1 MSKTKRQLRAE
12 AVERL
17 RGLGEHAV
25 ASSIQWALFGPG
37 RDNMPPNELRD
48 ALIDL
53 LTDDCDIECYC
64 CSKLAELR
72 AENSQL
78 RARVDEQW
86 DSNVTCPD
94 GNGTA
99 SDDCGQNADMS
110 AMSADCVRSE
120 PGMSEVDSRDN
131 GWYLRYDGYMTSK
144 SNYLRISGFKAARA
158 LDNRQNLVF
167 VKFMGGKE
175 ADCRV
180 YAPKL
185 DVCEN
190 LHDSSKETQK
200 PRSREADSGN
210 VSDSDGENL
219 HVEHGTREKPWHE
232 RVDDYLATFDDS
244 REKLEADVNKFVIY
258 NLERGLLTYG
268 AIIRLLDRQAAIT
281 RAEDSEWWGGVVAE
295 LQAKVNEYERDFVK
309 PLKEAGI
316 TENAFGVSQVLANDV
331 ELIDEMKAKRDE
343 LEQKLELV
351 LSHCTGGIASKA
363 GIEASEMI
371 AAIEENY
378 ERLHAEEAAELR
390 KKVAELQS
398 KLDEAKS
405 ENEAS
410 YARVNELYK
419 EVDRLRGSVREL
431 TSERTYWKAQVRTC
445 LNSACMHNG
454 HAVYSEGVM
463 DYPREDG
470 CCEPSLLVT
479 AEVDHLRDFYA
490 DECRKS
496 KRLEGEVKTQRNNF
510 DQATG
515 ARDYWKEKLGIM
527 LQRLRDLGC
536 EVGGINDV
544 PIDVKLPEV
553 VE

>member
-1 MSKTKRQLRAE
+1 MTKTKAQLRAE

-17 RGLGEHAV
+17 ETTPCAWTSDYISAMLGFKVNAGVDRH
-25 ASSIQWALFGPG
+25 
-37 RDNMPPNELRD
+37 ELRD

-53 LTDDCDIECYC
+53 LIDDDDCDIECYC
-64 CSKLAELR
+64 CSKLAELM

-78 RARVDEQW
+78 RVKVDEQW

-99 SDDCGQNADMS
+99 SDDCGQIADMS
-110 AMSADCVRSE
+110 QMSADCVRSE

-219 HVEHGTREKPWHE
+219 HVEHDTREKPWHE
-232 RVDDYLATFDDS
+232 RVDDYLATFDDG
-244 REKLEADVNKFVIY
+244 REKLEADITRQFSKWFDNSPYPSQGHRIAVDW
-258 NLERGLLTYG
+258 
-268 AIIRLLDRQAAIT
+268 LDRQAAIT
-281 RAEDSEWWGGVVAE
+281 SLEWCHSNEQLEIENTA
-295 LQAKVNEYERDFVK
+295 LRAKV
-309 PLKEAGI
+309 
-316 TENAFGVSQVLANDV
+316 
-331 ELIDEMKAKRDE
+331 
-343 LEQKLELV
+343 
-351 LSHCTGGIASKA
+351 
-363 GIEASEMI
+363 
-371 AAIEENY
+371 
-378 ERLHAEEAAELR
+378 
-390 KKVAELQS
+390 
-398 KLDEAKS
+398 DEAKS
-405 ENEAS
+405 ENDAM
-410 YARVNELYK
+410 YARINELYK
-419 EVDRLRGSVREL
+419 EADKTEA
-431 TSERTYWKAQVRTC
+431 ERDYWKAQVRTC

-490 DECRKS
+490 DERRKS
-496 KRLEGEVKTQRNNF
+496 KRLEGEAKTQRNNF

-515 ARDYWKEKLGIM
+515 ARDYWKEKLGIL